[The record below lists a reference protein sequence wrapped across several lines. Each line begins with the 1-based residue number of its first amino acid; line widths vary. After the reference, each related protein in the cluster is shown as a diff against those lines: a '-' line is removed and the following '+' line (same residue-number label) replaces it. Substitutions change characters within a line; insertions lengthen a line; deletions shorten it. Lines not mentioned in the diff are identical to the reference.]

1 MMGILLMGMR
11 GVSQDAVA
19 VQEAVLKQEKT
30 KKEVIDSY
38 LMLKNSLVLSDSL
51 QAATAASALRQ
62 SLAKFRF
69 KRLSLEGMNASTKLR
84 AEISVLAEDLSSH
97 THINN
102 QRADFSGISEK
113 IWLIIKSIQP
123 AGQPLYQQ
131 VCPMTGQQWV
141 SAEEEIKNPYYP
153 KNMLTCGEV
162 KAKI

>member
-1 MMGILLMGMR
+1 MGILLMGMR
-11 GVSQDAVA
+11 GMSQESAA
-19 VQEAVLKQEKT
+19 LPAAAMKQEHT
-30 KKEVIDSY
+30 KKEVLDNY
-38 LMLKNSLVLSDSL
+38 LTLKNSLVLSDSL
-51 QAATAASALRQ
+51 QAATAAKSLRL

-69 KRLSLEGMNASTKLR
+69 KRLSLEEMNASTALR
-84 AEISVLAEDLSSH
+84 AEISILAEDLSSH
-97 THINN
+97 THINK

-131 VCPMTGQQWV
+131 VCPMTGQQWI